1 MTTNGEEETMSNKKT
16 TVDTQSPS
24 TTDERAKVEVLVD
37 ALLDKVMGGAEL
49 CQHCNQ
55 PCGDCTQPPTEA

>member
-1 MTTNGEEETMSNKKT
+1 MSNKNQIETPT
-16 TVDTQSPS
+16 TNTE
-24 TTDERAKVEVLVD
+24 ERKQVEVLVD
-37 ALLDKVMGGAEL
+37 ELLDKVLGGSTL